1 MERLCSDY
9 GSGKVDILFLRRGVL
24 VLAVLPLDFVVPRQ
38 RMIGSDVAPGVSFG
52 ENILVFS
59 EDGRS
64 GIHATHFK
72 SLTT

>member
-9 GSGKVDILFLRRGVL
+9 GSRKVDILFSGREVL
-24 VLAVLPLDFVVPRQ
+24 LAVLPLDFVVPRK
-38 RMIGSDVAPGVSFG
+38 RMVGSDVAPGVSFG
-52 ENILVFS
+52 EDCLVFS